1 MLSRK
6 NKGRWGEVVARRY
19 LEGKGYSTLL
29 TNYYFRGGE
38 IDLIMQH
45 GHALVLVEVKW
56 RSSLSVGYPEEA
68 VSTRKLRKLW
78 RVGEYLLASAPGC
91 DFLRVEVVSLLYKTD
106 EKCLN
111 VRHRPYLHI

>member
-6 NKGRWGEVVARRY
+6 NKGSRGEDFARRY
-19 LEGKGYSTLL
+19 LESKGYVTLRR
-29 TNYYFRGGE
+29 NYYFRGGE

-45 GHALVLVEVKW
+45 GHTLVLVEVKW
-56 RSSLSVGYPEEA
+56 RSSLKVGYPEEA
-68 VSTRKLRKLW
+68 ISSQKLRKLW

-91 DFLRVEVVSLLYKTD
+91 SSVRIEVVSLLYKTD

-111 VRHRPYLHI
+111 VRHRPYIHI